1 MALCTWNLA
10 SYGIPR
16 QTCLWGR
23 MIQQD
28 SWSWSPEMAIVNFT
42 NPYCAV
48 SPRGRAGV
56 GHRLEPARQSRD
68 RADRRPADTHTGVR
82 KGRREPVGAVS
93 SRLGGIRPLPS
104 ILVLL
109 LTQPHQVQVPANV
122 RPPLL
127 LRLSGNSE
135 HLPRGRSRRAGLCS
149 MASIPMSRNIAWHKV
164 AA

>member
-1 MALCTWNLA
+1 
-10 SYGIPR
+10 
-16 QTCLWGR
+16 

-48 SPRGRAGV
+48 SPRGRAGA
-56 GHRLEPARQSRD
+56 GHGLEPARQSRD

-82 KGRREPVGAVS
+82 KGRREPVGAVC

-109 LTQPHQVQVPANV
+109 HAASPSPGPCHRTSPPAPQALWQLRASAQGTLPEGWALLHGFYSHVQEHCLAQSSCLREELLVLSFKCG
-122 RPPLL
+122 RPFV
-127 LRLSGNSE
+127 LS
-135 HLPRGRSRRAGLCS
+135 
-149 MASIPMSRNIAWHKV
+149 
-164 AA
+164 

>member
-1 MALCTWNLA
+1 MHVDLA

-28 SWSWSPEMAIVNFT
+28 SWSWSPEMAMMNFT

-68 RADRRPADTHTGVR
+68 RADRRPADTHTGVQEGE
-82 KGRREPVGAVS
+82 KGASGGREL
-93 SRLGGIRPLPS
+93 RLGGIRPLPS

-109 LTQPHQVQVPANV
+109 LTQPLHQVQVPASV
-122 RPPLL
+122 VPLL
-127 LRLSGNSE
+127 LRLSGSSE
-135 HLPRGRSRRAGLCS
+135 HLPRDGSRGLGS
-149 MASIPMSRNIAWHKV
+149 IMASIHMSRNIAWHKV